1 MKGMNMTTMRTINQ
15 LAGTNIVAAAMLAKA
30 PAPAPSPEL
39 IDLADYIGCLRGGV
53 PPEPGLR
60 DRVAV
65 VLARVSAWKAANQ

>member
-1 MKGMNMTTMRTINQ
+1 MNMTTMRTINQ

-30 PAPAPSPEL
+30 PTPAPSPEL
-39 IDLADYIGCLRGGV
+39 IDLADYIGCLRIGV
-53 PPEPGLR
+53 SPPPAMR